1 LQLRS
6 SEGRVRFRVH
16 ARTSPT
22 ATSVQQ
28 ERHAMH
34 DIAVSAPAS
43 FIAASLPVVESAR
56 LMSGSREI
64 VIQHAGQSYRLRVTR
79 ANKLILTK

>member
-1 LQLRS
+1 MQQNA
-6 SEGRVRFRVH
+6 VT
-16 ARTSPT
+16 ASP
-22 ATSVQQ
+22 AGPAASP
-28 ERHAMH
+28 AMPWQG
-34 DIAVSAPAS
+34 V
-43 FIAASLPVVESAR
+43 AALSLPVVESVR

>member
-1 LQLRS
+1 
-6 SEGRVRFRVH
+6 
-16 ARTSPT
+16 
-22 ATSVQQ
+22 
-28 ERHAMH
+28 MH
-34 DIAVSAPAS
+34 DSAVSVPAS
-43 FIAASLPVVESAR
+43 FAASLPVVESGR

>member
-1 LQLRS
+1 
-6 SEGRVRFRVH
+6 
-16 ARTSPT
+16 
-22 ATSVQQ
+22 
-28 ERHAMH
+28 MH
-34 DIAVSAPAS
+34 DSAVSAPAS

-79 ANKLILTK
+79 ANTLILPK